1 MSTDINDTRTGNTV
15 GHDANGN
22 WYSDEAGHAQ
32 AELIANSSPDDL
44 DEDDGE
50 EFGEGDEELNN
61 GELNNRTVEP
71 VASDGVA
78 SEGAVTD
85 IASIDE
91 GREGYVDGPVA
102 DGELTNDN
110 WAGETAASDGVESD
124 GGVTDIAS
132 IDEGREGY
140 VDSGLVDEEPVRS
153 GELLNP
159 NPGYPGDTD
168 VSEVSD
174 VAEVPD
180 ISEYESPLS
189 DVEPADGIVASAEA
203 EPAEV
208 ISDPDLSRQP
218 LLDAEV
224 ENGFLSRWTEIQIS
238 FVEDPGQSVRAADAL
253 VQEISA
259 ALVSA
264 FQSRRGDLAATWED
278 GSSDTEQ
285 LRLALWQ
292 YRSFIGV
299 ILPK

>member
-50 EFGEGDEELNN
+50 EFGEGDEELS
-61 GELNNRTVEP
+61 NRTVEP
-71 VASDGVA
+71 VP

-91 GREGYVDGPVA
+91 GREGYVDGPI
-102 DGELTNDN
+102 T
-110 WAGETAASDGVESD
+110 
-124 GGVTDIAS
+124 
-132 IDEGREGY
+132 
-140 VDSGLVDEEPVRS
+140 DEEPVRS

-159 NPGYPGDTD
+159 NPGDAD
-168 VSEVSD
+168 VSEVTD
-174 VAEVPD
+174 VSEVPD

-189 DVEPADGIVASAEA
+189 DVEPADGIAASAEA
-203 EPAEV
+203 EPAAL

-238 FVEDPGQSVRAADAL
+238 FVEDPAQSVRAADAL
-253 VQEISA
+253 VQEISD

-264 FQSRRGDLAATWED
+264 LQSRRGDLAATWED